1 MDRAGKGL
9 QRERGQGSVGGVLYF
24 ATLDG
29 GNGGG
34 VLADVVIVV
43 DMVRGFLEEGYPLS
57 CGEAAR
63 RVIDPVGALIEERL
77 GEGDTVLFT
86 CDAHEPSDPEI
97 ALGVFPAHCM
107 KGSVEAEIVPELQG
121 LVPRGE
127 VFEKHAYSGF
137 TNPALDARVRALD
150 PGRVTIV
157 GVCTD
162 VCVLHTAADA
172 FYRGYRIETPEACVA
187 SFTEENHAFG
197 LKHLRESLGAREPG
211 A

>member
-1 MDRAGKGL
+1 M
-9 QRERGQGSVGGVLYF
+9 LYF

-211 A
+211 V